1 MTELVYL
8 LIDTPDFSEEN
19 RIKWLLETFKYALK
33 NEQMDVAVNLWE
45 TYKGLFDRE
54 SPELVNALL
63 ECFE

>member
-45 TYKGLFDRE
+45 TYKETFDRD
-54 SPELVNALL
+54 SADLDNALL